1 MMNIDQIYKQA
12 LMEQAARQFQ
22 KISQEVA
29 KAISEQDK
37 ELTIRQYDPPKLRQR
52 IGKN

>member
-1 MMNIDQIYKQA
+1 
-12 LMEQAARQFQ
+12 MEQAARQFQ

-29 KAISEQDK
+29 KAICEQDK
-37 ELTIRQYDPPKLRQR
+37 KLTIRQYDPKRLRER